1 MQLSDTMAALPE
13 GWSLVEVGEGFALG
27 RYRTSD
33 GSIDLSCYELAEG
46 IILTDI
52 DLACPTLPAFN
63 PSGTCCHRQL
73 VRFGPLRDG
82 LWRPG
87 QLCGGRGHALRLV
100 RNGQGVRVPHGTLP
114 GLRKRAFKTISVVAV
129 VFWALSYS
137 ASGVIDDSM
146 MYSIGTFLEPVS
158 RFFGMG
164 WKLFMAFLA
173 GILAKEAV
181 LGALAAL
188 FGSASGT
195 MFATVSGAAA
205 AGFSPAVLATQVPA
219 AEALMFNIPCVMVV
233 GATHSETH
241 STKWTVLISLFYFCL
256 ALCICCVVYHVAA
269 LVL

>member
-1 MQLSDTMAALPE
+1 M
-13 GWSLVEVGEGFALG
+13 
-27 RYRTSD
+27 
-33 GSIDLSCYELAEG
+33 
-46 IILTDI
+46 
-52 DLACPTLPAFN
+52 
-63 PSGTCCHRQL
+63 
-73 VRFGPLRDG
+73 
-82 LWRPG
+82 
-87 QLCGGRGHALRLV
+87 
-100 RNGQGVRVPHGTLP
+100 
-114 GLRKRAFKTISVVAV
+114 VAV

-219 AEALMFNIPCVMVV
+219 AEALAFLSALMFNIPCVMVM

-241 STKWTVLISLFYFCL
+241 STKWTVLISVFNFYL
-256 ALCICCVVYHVAA
+256 ALCISFCVYHVAS